1 MWKYSQRAKRCEV
14 NEGYQINI
22 SNRLAALENLSDNV
36 DIKKGWEIITDK
48 TKTSAKEN
56 LGYYQL
62 QQNK

>member
-36 DIKKGWEIITDK
+36 DIKKG
-48 TKTSAKEN
+48 
-56 LGYYQL
+56 
-62 QQNK
+62 